1 MAATRTGEDK
11 CLGLLEKVHAF
22 TYRTFVDRIDDNGG
36 KAGPGGGRVVRVCNR
51 GFSRVHLRDEGNYCD
66 AWYST
71 VLCT

>member
-36 KAGPGGGRVVRVCNR
+36 KAGPGGNR
-51 GFSRVHLRDEGNYCD
+51 GFSRVHLREGNY
-66 AWYST
+66 
-71 VLCT
+71 